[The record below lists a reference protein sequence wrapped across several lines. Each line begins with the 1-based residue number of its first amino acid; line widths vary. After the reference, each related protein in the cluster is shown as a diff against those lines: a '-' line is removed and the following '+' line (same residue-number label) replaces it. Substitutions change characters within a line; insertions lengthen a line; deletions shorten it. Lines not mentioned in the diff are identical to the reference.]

1 MKFPQKNAYDFQDLC
16 QIVADLRSPQGC
28 AWDRAQTK
36 EDLIQYVMEEAYEVI
51 DAIRKQDMAG
61 LQEELGDLC
70 IQIVF
75 LAQIAA
81 EQGAFTM
88 DDVCDGVVKKMLFRH
103 PHVFGSDEETLT
115 KEQVPDTWEAQKQK
129 EKQYKSITEQMESV
143 PASMPALLRAYKGQA
158 KAAKVGF
165 DWPDAAAMLDKI
177 KEETQELEAEV
188 YCQDEEDNGNN
199 GKISEELGDLMLVLS
214 NFSRFFALNPEIVL
228 TNAIEKFINRFRAV
242 ECKSQLQGLS
252 LADLTLAEM
261 DVLWE
266 ETKHS

>member
-1 MKFPQKNAYDFQDLC
+1 MKFPQKNTYDFQDLC
-16 QIVADLRSPQGC
+16 QIMADLRSPQGC
-28 AWDRAQTK
+28 AWDRAQTM

-70 IQIVF
+70 MQIVF

-103 PHVFGSDEETLT
+103 PHVFGSSGETLT

-143 PASMPALLRAYKGQA
+143 PASMPALLRAYKVQA

-165 DWPDAAAMLDKI
+165 DWPDAAAMLEKI

-188 YCQDEEDNGNN
+188 CRQDEEDNGNI

-214 NFSRFFALNPEIVL
+214 NFSRFFALKLE
-228 TNAIEKFINRFRAV
+228 
-242 ECKSQLQGLS
+242 
-252 LADLTLAEM
+252 
-261 DVLWE
+261 
-266 ETKHS
+266 

>member
-1 MKFPQKNAYDFQDLC
+1 MQFPQKNHYDFQDLC
-16 QIVADLRSPQGC
+16 QMVAALRSPEGC

-51 DAIRKQDMAG
+51 DAIRNRDMRG

-75 LAQIAA
+75 LAQMAA
-81 EQGAFTM
+81 EQGEFAM
-88 DDVCDGVVKKMLFRH
+88 DDVCDGVVRKMLFRH
-103 PHVFGSDEETLT
+103 PHVFGETGTPLT
-115 KEQVPDTWEAQKQK
+115 KEQAPDTWEVQKQK
-129 EKQYKSITEQMESV
+129 EKQYTSVTQQMEAV
-143 PASMPALLRAYKGQA
+143 PESMPALLRAYKVQS

-165 DWPDAAAMLDKI
+165 DWPDAVGVLDKV

-188 YCQDEEDNGNN
+188 RRGSEGNNGNI
-199 GKISEELGDLMLVLS
+199 GKISEELGDLLLVLAD
-214 NFSRFFALNPEIVL
+214 FSRFFALNPEIVL

-252 LADLTLAEM
+252 LADMTLAEM